1 MNQTTLVIGAGIAGL
16 LLTRQLGAAGQPVTM
31 LEKSRGVGGRMAT
44 KRVGAAVF
52 DHGAQF
58 FTARTP
64 EFAALATEWA
74 AQGLIRDWASGSH
87 PRYVSPNGMTGLPKR
102 LAEGLDVR
110 REHQVTAARW
120 TGEWWE
126 VEIEN
131 QPALVGD
138 RLVLAAPVAQ
148 SLVLLKAG
156 GVTLPVDITTA
167 LAGLDYHPCLAL
179 LVVLDEPSMV
189 PAEGLTPTDGPIR
202 WLADNT
208 KKGISPGVAAA
219 VTLHARPEF
228 SEGHY
233 TKSASEVVDLM
244 LPEARPWLRGQVI
257 STMLH
262 RWRYSEPK
270 TTHREPCVW
279 LPDLALGFIGDAFGG
294 PKIEGAGSSG
304 LALARLMGVDHNESR
319 RYRHR
324 QNHQAE

>member
-1 MNQTTLVIGAGIAGL
+1 MSQTTLVVGAGIAGL
-16 LLTRQLGAAGQPVTM
+16 LLARRLRAAGQPVTV

-64 EFAALATEWA
+64 EFTALASEWL
-74 AQGLIRDWASGSH
+74 AQGLIRDWTPGSH
-87 PRYVSPNGMTGLPKR
+87 PRYVSPSGMTEVPKR

-110 REHQVTAARW
+110 REHRVTAARR
-120 TGEWWE
+120 TGDRWE

-131 QPALVGD
+131 QPALVAD

-148 SLVLLKAG
+148 SLALLKAG
-156 GVTLPVDITTA
+156 GANPPAAVATD

-179 LVVLDEPSMV
+179 LIVLDEPSAV
-189 PAEGLTPTDGPIR
+189 PVEGLNPTVGSIR

-228 SEGHY
+228 SATHY
-233 TKSASEVVDLM
+233 SKNAFEVAALL
-244 LPEARPWLRGQVI
+244 LPEAWSWLRGQVI
-257 STMLH
+257 STTLH

-279 LPDLALGFIGDAFGG
+279 LPDWALGLVGDAFGG
-294 PKIEGAGSSG
+294 PKIEGAVTSG
-304 LALARLMGVDHNESR
+304 LTLARLLGRITAHPSAVGAAMG
-319 RYRHR
+319 YGG
-324 QNHQAE
+324 

>member
-1 MNQTTLVIGAGIAGL
+1 MSQTTLVVGAGIAGL
-16 LLTRQLGAAGQPVTM
+16 LLARLLCAAGQPVTV

-52 DHGAQF
+52 DRGAQF

-64 EFAALATEWA
+64 EFAALVSEWA
-74 AQGLIRDWASGSH
+74 AQGLIRDWTPGSH
-87 PRYVSPNGMTGLPKR
+87 PRYVSPNGMTELPKR
-102 LAEGLDVR
+102 LAKGLDVR
-110 REHQVTAARW
+110 REHRVTAARR
-120 TGEWWE
+120 TGDRWE

-131 QPALVGD
+131 QSVLVGD

-148 SLVLLKAG
+148 SLALLKAG
-156 GVTLPVDITTA
+156 GANLPVAVATD

-179 LVVLDEPSMV
+179 LVVLDEPSTV
-189 PAEGLTPTDGPIR
+189 PTEGLTPTDGSIR

-228 SEGHY
+228 STAHY
-233 TKSASEVVDLM
+233 SKSASEVAALL

-257 STMLH
+257 STTPH
-262 RWRYSEPK
+262 RWRYSEPR
-270 TTHREPCVW
+270 TTHREPCIW

-294 PKIEGAGSSG
+294 PKIEGAVTSA
-304 LALARLMGVDHNESR
+304 LALARLLGRITAHPNAVGAAR
-319 RYRHR
+319 RGGG
-324 QNHQAE
+324 